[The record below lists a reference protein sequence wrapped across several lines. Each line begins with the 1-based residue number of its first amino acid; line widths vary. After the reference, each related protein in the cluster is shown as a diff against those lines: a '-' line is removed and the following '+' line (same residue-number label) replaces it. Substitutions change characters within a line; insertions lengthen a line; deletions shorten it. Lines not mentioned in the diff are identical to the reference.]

1 MLTTPDGSPR
11 TVRYHPTAEQLLDD
25 AAKVK
30 PYANNPRN
38 GDVDAIVASILEV
51 GCYRPIYVWT
61 KTGEILA
68 GNHTYAALMEL
79 GQERVPIAWVD
90 AETMTEARKIVLGDN
105 RMADLGRYDE
115 ALLLAELEALDG
127 NLEGTGFIPDDLD
140 NIRAMMDSGS
150 WDDDR
155 GRAGAHDEP
164 DEESFNPRIDLRVTS
179 AVFDAW
185 RSMLDIQDGA
195 DDAAKLEAHLASTG
209 FLVNTDQDE

>member
-1 MLTTPDGSPR
+1 MTE
-11 TVRYHPTAEQLLDD
+11 VRYHPTAAQLLDD
-25 AAKVK
+25 ASKVK

-38 GDVDAIVASILEV
+38 GDVEAIVASIREV

-79 GQERVPIAWVD
+79 GQDRVPIAWVE
-90 AETMTEARKIVLGDN
+90 AETMAEARKIVLGDN

-127 NLEGTGFIPDDLD
+127 DLTGTGFIPDDLD
-140 NIRAMMDSGS
+140 SIRAMMDTAA
-150 WDDDR
+150 WEDDR
-155 GRAGAHDEP
+155 GRQGAHDEP

-179 AVFDAW
+179 RVFDAW
-185 RSMLDIQDGA
+185 RQMLDAQDGA
-195 DDAAKLEAHLASTG
+195 DDAAKLEAHLAEG
-209 FLVNTDQDE
+209 GWIVGEDAQ